1 MTTHAQKLN
10 LYWTHRRQLQ
20 DMHARRQGLF
30 MASEAIL
37 DLREEIEQD
46 IETLSKEVAKL
57 EREVIPNE

>member
-1 MTTHAQKLN
+1 MTTRAQKLN
-10 LYWTHRRQLQ
+10 LYWKQRRQLQ

-46 IETLSKEVAKL
+46 IEALSKVVAKL
-57 EREVIPNE
+57 ESEVMPNE